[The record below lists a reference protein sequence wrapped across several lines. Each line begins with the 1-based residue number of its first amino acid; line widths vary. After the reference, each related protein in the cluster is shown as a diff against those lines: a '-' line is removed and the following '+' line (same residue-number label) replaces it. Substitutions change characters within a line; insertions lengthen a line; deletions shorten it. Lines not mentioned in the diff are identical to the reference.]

1 MSPVPKI
8 LEFLRAIVDAFK
20 EWPDNLRRIAGQ
32 ICALVRLICERA
44 KLPSRLDR
52 SGPQRCVKISDPAYK
67 RPDPLI
73 YAQYYLMGQGLAVT
87 WDNPDIEIK
96 RGGVTVPPHMLEP
109 DTEYEVVARIWNNS
123 TEAPV
128 VDLPVKFSYLS
139 FGIGTTSTW
148 IDEAKTDLGVKGGA
162 NHPAFAS
169 VKWRTPADPGHYCI
183 QVLLDWLD
191 DVNPNNNL
199 GQDNT
204 TVGVAHSPAKFEFRL
219 RNGERERAEFRLEA
233 DAYALPELPIC
244 GERPRPRPSRRPLRT
259 FPGTI
264 AAVPAGHTRQAHPI
278 PPGWLVTFDPAQAAL
293 GPGEEISVAVNIE
306 PPAGF
311 TGRKAVNVHA
321 FSARGLAGGVT
332 LYVER

>member
-1 MSPVPKI
+1 VSPVPKI
-8 LEFLRAIVDAFK
+8 LEFLKAIVDAFAH
-20 EWPDNLRRIAGQ
+20 WPDNLRRIARQ
-32 ICALVRLICERA
+32 ICAIVRLLCERA

-148 IDEAKTDLGVKGGA
+148 IDETKTDLGVKGGA

-169 VKWRTPADPGHYCI
+169 VKWRTPAEPGHYCI

-204 TVGVAHSPAKFEFRL
+204 TVGVAHSPARFEFRL
-219 RNGERERAEFRLEA
+219 RNGERERTEFRLEA
-233 DAYALPELPIC
+233 DTYALPELPVC

-278 PPGWLVTFDPAQAAL
+278 PAGWLVTFDPAQAAL
-293 GPGEEISVAVNIE
+293 GPGEEISVAVNVE
-306 PPAGF
+306 PPADF
-311 TGRKAVNVHA
+311 TGRKALNVHA

-332 LYVER
+332 LYVDR

>member
-1 MSPVPKI
+1 MNPLPKV
-8 LEFLRAIVDAFK
+8 LDFLNALADAFT
-20 EWPDNLRRIAGQ
+20 EWPSNLRQIAAR
-32 ICALVRLICERA
+32 ICALARLLCERM
-44 KLPSRLDR
+44 KLPDRLDR

-87 WDNPDIEIK
+87 WDNPDIDI
-96 RGGVTVPPHMLEP
+96 RSGGNPVAPHMLAP
-109 DTEYEVVARIWNNS
+109 DTEYEIVARIWNNS

-139 FGIGTTSTW
+139 FGIGTVSHW
-148 IDEAKTDLGVKGGA
+148 IDETRTDLGVKGGA

-169 VKWRTPADPGHYCI
+169 VKWRTPAAPGHYCI

-191 DVNPNNNL
+191 DANPNNNL

-204 TVGVAHSPAKFEFRL
+204 TVGVAHSPARFEFRL
-219 RNGERERAEFRLEA
+219 RNGERERMGFRLEA
-233 DAYALPELPIC
+233 DAYSLPELPVC
-244 GERPRPRPSRRPLRT
+244 EPRPRPRPRRRPLRT

-264 AAVPAGHTRQAHPI
+264 AAVPVGHTRQSHPL
-278 PPGWLVTFDPAQAAL
+278 PAGWLVTFEPAQADLA
-293 GPGEEISVAVNIE
+293 PGEEIPVTVNIE

-311 TGRKAVNVHA
+311 TGRKAINVHA